1 MGEDGYLWGDA
12 SVSYPDWQGTAQLD
26 QRMTSAG
33 LEELVGLAPDEWTVV
48 GIDIGGGEYGLHP
61 LEVVAVHRDI
71 PAEGRRSD
79 ESLFEAMARANG
91 GELPAT
97 HFRVHEADAF
107 DVLLKIMHVFDF
119 RLRSRGVVG
128 VPVRIMSQAD
138 IPEMFMQPDA

>member
-33 LEELVGLAPDEWTVV
+33 IEELVGLDPDEWSVIGVV
-48 GIDIGGGEYGLHP
+48 IGGGESGLHP
-61 LEVVAVHRDI
+61 LEVVAVHTSVPMED
-71 PAEGRRSD
+71 RRPD
-79 ESLFEAMARANG
+79 ESLFDAMARAG

-107 DVLLKIMHVFDF
+107 ELLLQVMHVFDF

-128 VPVRIMSQAD
+128 VPIRIMSQAD
-138 IPEMFMQPDA
+138 LPEKFMQD

>member
-1 MGEDGYLWGDA
+1 MSEEGYLWEDA
-12 SVSYPDWQGTAQLD
+12 SVTHPDWQGTAQLD

-33 LEELVGLAPDEWTVV
+33 IEELIGLDPDEWDVI
-48 GIDIGGGEYGLHP
+48 GIEIGGGESGLHP
-61 LEVVAVHRDI
+61 LDVVAVHRDI

-79 ESLFEAMARANG
+79 ESLFEAMARTNG

-97 HFRVHEADAF
+97 HFRVHDADAF
-107 DVLLKIMHVFDF
+107 EVLLKIMHVFDF

-128 VPVRIMSQAD
+128 LPIRIMSQAD